1 MARGKR
7 RNPSNRNQDYMAPSE
22 PNTPI
27 KTNMEYPN
35 TPEKQDL
42 VSKSYLIMM
51 LEDFKKDV
59 KNSLREQV
67 EAYREESQKCLKES
81 QKSLK
86 EFQKNIHKQ
95 VEAHREETQKSLKD
109 FQENI
114 NKQVEAHREETQ
126 KSLKEFQ
133 ENTIK
138 QLKELKMEIEAIK
151 KEHMETTLDIENQ
164 KKRQGAVDT
173 SFTNRI
179 QEMEERISGAED
191 SIEIIDSTVKDNVKG
206 KKLLVQNIQEIQ
218 DSMRRSNLRIIG
230 IEESEDSQ
238 LKGPVNIFNKIIEE
252 NFPNLKK
259 EIPIGIQE
267 AYRTP
272 NRLDQKR
279 NTSRHIIV
287 KTPNAQNKERIL
299 KAVREKGQ
307 VTYKGRP
314 IRITPDFSP
323 ETMKA
328 RRSWTDVIQTLREHK
343 WQPRL
348 LYPAKLSINIDGET
362 KIFHDKTKFTQ
373 YLSINPAL
381 QRIINGKAQHK
392 EASYTLEEARN

>member
-7 RNPSNRNQDYMAPSE
+7 RNPSNRNQDYMASSE
-22 PNTPI
+22 PNSPT

-42 VSKSYLIMM
+42 VSKSFLIMM

-59 KNSLREQV
+59 NNSLREQV
-67 EAYREESQKCLKES
+67 EAYREESQKY
-81 QKSLK
+81 LK
-86 EFQKNIHKQ
+86 EFQENINKQ
-95 VEAHREETQKSLKD
+95 VEAHREESQKSLKE

-151 KEHMETTLDIENQ
+151 KEHMETTLDIKNQ
-164 KKRQGAVDT
+164 RKRQGAVDT

-179 QEMEERISGAED
+179 QEMEERISGAEG
-191 SIEIIDSTVKDNVKG
+191 SIEIIDSTVKDNVKR

-238 LKGPVNIFNKIIEE
+238 LGPVNIFNKIIEE

-259 EIPIGIQE
+259 EIPIDIKE

-343 WQPRL
+343 CQPRL

-373 YLSINPAL
+373 YLSTNPAL

-392 EASYTLEEARN
+392 EASYTLEEAR